1 MILIPE
7 GLVDF
12 VPEMGA
18 LIREI
23 NEVLAR
29 REAMDDSNSYEGNTA
44 DTISDELTIA
54 SATVADYLPDA
65 IKQQLLLDRD
75 PHGNVQVAKIES
87 ERLLGALVEA
97 ELAKRREAGQFTA
110 KFNSQFHYFGYE
122 GRCPPPSNFDANYC
136 SALGRTAGALIGG
149 GCTGMMASLKGLTKP
164 PEEWE
169 PRGAALT
176 GMLPRA
182 PQGQGQTADPQG
194 ARRARRAPP
203 FAALKGARDVPLRP
217 RSSSR
222 GRSSS

>member
-1 MILIPE
+1 
-7 GLVDF
+7 
-12 VPEMGA
+12 MGA

-54 SATVADYLPDA
+54 SATVYDYLPDA

-97 ELAKRREAGQFTA
+97 ELEKRREAGQFGA

-122 GRCPPPSNFDANYC
+122 GRCPPPSNFDANY
-136 SALGRTAGALIGG
+136 
-149 GCTGMMASLKGLTKP
+149 
-164 PEEWE
+164 
-169 PRGAALT
+169 
-176 GMLPRA
+176 
-182 PQGQGQTADPQG
+182 
-194 ARRARRAPP
+194 
-203 FAALKGARDVPLRP
+203 
-217 RSSSR
+217 
-222 GRSSS
+222 

>member
-1 MILIPE
+1 MEYGVILIPE

-54 SATVADYLPDA
+54 SATVYDYLPDA

-169 PRGAALT
+169 PRGAPLT
-176 GMLPRA
+176 GMLCLE
-182 PQGQGQTADPQG
+182 
-194 ARRARRAPP
+194 RRKGKDKPVITK
-203 FAALKGARDVPLRP
+203 ALVMLDGPMF
-217 RSSSR
+217 
-222 GRSSS
+222 